1 MSFSTCVG
9 LFIME
14 PAPNDD
20 DEWAQYEESFMPEEH
35 NNEVEEPNIE
45 VEEPNIEVEEPPPK
59 QKNTRGRTKRLDIT
73 RLASEGK
80 KLEIEYNNLGQQWG
94 KAATDLVS
102 RIGVWVR
109 INIPLVNK
117 KWPQIDKELKN
128 RLWNDVKGKFEL
140 EEEAKR
146 RTIQKAGER
155 WRDWK
160 NTLTKGIYKVKDV
173 APQLLEKPPRLYEDI
188 IDETEWTEFVASR
201 LTKEWGVT
209 RKNAQASRAK
219 NIYPHRSGRGG
230 ARMVELQMEKELG
243 HQLVKIDRAD
253 LWKRLRTNSK
263 GELEGPAVEVAQRI
277 DDLRKQLEE
286 GTISVEGKNDILT
299 MALGTDEHGG
309 RVRGLGYGVTQT
321 QFFHTPRPTKRKNKD
336 EDNEALS
343 DMDKRLRETEE
354 SNRQLKEQMAELL
367 RIVRSQHSGVAGT
380 SHASGSGVG
389 GESNKLARDD
399 DIVSAPEAQPQ
410 SPVHVSAPRQPS
422 TLHAEKVTAPP
433 APPPHTDGI
442 SEKKYPCWLHVRLEP
457 SGLSLKVAKGFMVK
471 EQYLKNG
478 KFSVQ
483 GSDFL
488 YKDYRRVFIDEVYV
502 ENARL
507 PCPVVQNG
515 YTTVGHAVGL
525 YVAWLK
531 DYITPVGVELT
542 QRPNNQM
549 QKKPPVSGKGQVS
562 EELLGPRTQ
571 PQKIPERPSKK
582 GRYVAPKR
590 TSIINNFFKLLNMW
604 PKTTTIHFEASKDLF
619 GVENDSIWLPTIDI
633 KELCQMGFLGAQPI
647 AIWCKFLKERLLDV
661 NGLSRLYAFL
671 NPGAIAS
678 DAGDY
683 NARSRALRKRILEID
698 NPAKWIIAPYNNY
711 NMYHWMVV
719 LIQPSTHTVAY
730 LDSNNGYVPE
740 DLKYIVNTSL
750 NIVNKSLTNRNDRP
764 IEWITPICPQQP
776 DGKQCGYYVMKF
788 IESFMNEEDPIRRV
802 REMGKSDPYSN
813 DEMNI
818 LRDQW
823 IEYVRAQAVRQGL
836 LQ

>member
-219 NIYPHRSGRGG
+219 NIYPHRSRRGG

-442 SEKKYPCWLHVRLEP
+442 SEKVISILLFNLYCQFTNCID
-457 SGLSLKVAKGFMVK
+457 SF
-471 EQYLKNG
+471 
-478 KFSVQ
+478 
-483 GSDFL
+483 FL
-488 YKDYRRVFIDEVYV
+488 I
-502 ENARL
+502 
-507 PCPVVQNG
+507 
-515 YTTVGHAVGL
+515 
-525 YVAWLK
+525 
-531 DYITPVGVELT
+531 
-542 QRPNNQM
+542 
-549 QKKPPVSGKGQVS
+549 
-562 EELLGPRTQ
+562 
-571 PQKIPERPSKK
+571 
-582 GRYVAPKR
+582 
-590 TSIINNFFKLLNMW
+590 
-604 PKTTTIHFEASKDLF
+604 
-619 GVENDSIWLPTIDI
+619 
-633 KELCQMGFLGAQPI
+633 
-647 AIWCKFLKERLLDV
+647 
-661 NGLSRLYAFL
+661 
-671 NPGAIAS
+671 
-678 DAGDY
+678 
-683 NARSRALRKRILEID
+683 
-698 NPAKWIIAPYNNY
+698 
-711 NMYHWMVV
+711 
-719 LIQPSTHTVAY
+719 
-730 LDSNNGYVPE
+730 
-740 DLKYIVNTSL
+740 LKYR
-750 NIVNKSLTNRNDRP
+750 NIHVGCMFGWRLVD
-764 IEWITPICPQQP
+764 CH
-776 DGKQCGYYVMKF
+776 
-788 IESFMNEEDPIRRV
+788 
-802 REMGKSDPYSN
+802 
-813 DEMNI
+813 
-818 LRDQW
+818 
-823 IEYVRAQAVRQGL
+823 
-836 LQ
+836 